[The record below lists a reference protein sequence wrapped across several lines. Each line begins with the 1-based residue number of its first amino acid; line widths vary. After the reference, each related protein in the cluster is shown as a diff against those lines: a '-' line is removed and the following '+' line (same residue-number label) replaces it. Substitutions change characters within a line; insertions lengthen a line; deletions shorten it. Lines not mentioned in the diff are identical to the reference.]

1 MYSKLK
7 FLSIY
12 NNICP
17 IDGVLDNNNSPYLMA
32 ATTKSNRP
40 FTETTKNGVPC
51 MSLRCGTKTKSSL
64 CVETVTLWL
73 FASQN
78 KTKTYRDKITI
89 TS

>member
-7 FLSIY
+7 FLSIH

-17 IDGVLDNNNSPYLMA
+17 IDGVLENNNSPYLIA
-32 ATTKSNRP
+32 ATTKSNGP
-40 FTETTKNGVPC
+40 FIEIAKTEVPC
-51 MSLRCGTKTKSSL
+51 HSGVAQKQNALF

-78 KTKTYRDKITI
+78 KTKTYRDKRTI

>member
-1 MYSKLK
+1 MYSQLK

-17 IDGVLDNNNSPYLMA
+17 IYGVLDNSNSPHLIA
-32 ATTKSNRP
+32 VTTKSNRP
-40 FTETTKNGVPC
+40 FTEIAKTEVLCHSGVAQKQNA
-51 MSLRCGTKTKSSL
+51 LF